1 MAEKARHPHR
11 EVKIKT
17 RAFCRILHPSVQF
30 NDTKAA
36 VIKKTSY
43 LCMLNEY
50 KNKHNIM
57 NETKELVKRI
67 VEGIQEKKG
76 KDIVVAD
83 LTATDNTVC
92 KYFVICEGNT
102 PTQVAAIADAVSD
115 YVRIHASE
123 KPIHVEGMRVA
134 RWVAMDYSDV
144 MVHVF
149 VPEERDFY
157 NLENLWADA
166 ELTEIPNLD

>member
-1 MAEKARHPHR
+1 
-11 EVKIKT
+11 
-17 RAFCRILHPSVQF
+17 
-30 NDTKAA
+30 
-36 VIKKTSY
+36 
-43 LCMLNEY
+43 
-50 KNKHNIM
+50 M

-76 KDIVVAD
+76 KNIVVAD
-83 LTATDNTVC
+83 LTGTDNTVC

-102 PTQVAAIADAVSD
+102 PTQVAAIADSVSD
-115 YVRIHASE
+115 YVRIHACE
-123 KPIHVEGMRVA
+123 KPIYVEGMRVA

-144 MVHVF
+144 LVHVF

-166 ELTEIPNLD
+166 QLTEIPNLD

>member
-1 MAEKARHPHR
+1 
-11 EVKIKT
+11 
-17 RAFCRILHPSVQF
+17 
-30 NDTKAA
+30 
-36 VIKKTSY
+36 
-43 LCMLNEY
+43 
-50 KNKHNIM
+50 M
-57 NETKELVKRI
+57 NETEALVKRI
-67 VEGIQEKKG
+67 AEGIQEKKG
-76 KDIVVAD
+76 RDIVVAN

-102 PTQVAAIADAVSD
+102 PTQVAAIADSVSD

-157 NLENLWADA
+157 NLENLLFLDNLFYNNIGVGIMGNLRVQSDRFVS
-166 ELTEIPNLD
+166 EQNIGIVNKCSRNRNSLHLTARHLIWFLV